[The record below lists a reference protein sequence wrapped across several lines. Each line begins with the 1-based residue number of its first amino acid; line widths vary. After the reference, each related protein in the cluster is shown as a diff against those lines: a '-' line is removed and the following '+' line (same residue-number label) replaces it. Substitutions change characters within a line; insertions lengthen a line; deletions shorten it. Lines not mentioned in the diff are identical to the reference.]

1 MAGDGLVGL
10 NCPRGGRK
18 KSRSECEPESIPDV
32 DLIGIYTCTAYQIF
46 TRSGALSDGSGGQ
59 VDHFVPVGL
68 DFIVPGRR
76 TKKRLIKT
84 TAMST
89 DGQHTQ

>member
-10 NCPRGGRK
+10 NCPRGQK
-18 KSRSECEPESIPDV
+18 EVEISEPESIPDV

-46 TRSGALSDGSGGQ
+46 TRSGALPDGSGGQ